1 MGHYEDELVEIY
13 KEVVDAGIKKEFDN
27 QLEKMKKQPKHNHK
41 SAKEKWSYAL
51 YRVKGGPSLDKY

>member
-13 KEVVDAGIKKEFDN
+13 NEVVADGIKKEFDN
-27 QLEKMKKQPKHNHK
+27 QLEKMKQQPKHSHK
-41 SAKEKWSYAL
+41 SVKEKWGYAL